1 MTRPSPGVAGV
12 SAIAGGIVWAVGAA
26 GWLLTHGSQP
36 DVNTAAILGLTGTQ
50 FTQLLI
56 LAALLWAVALAGSL
70 PDRRAARV
78 AWVVSL
84 AGIVMIGLGA
94 LFETTIVDPV
104 ANFTHPIVQSG
115 WLLFIGGLFPVLFAG
130 MLSLAATSQAWA
142 AERWTYAA
150 IGATAPLPVVAFF
163 IGGIA
168 HEGAGGQAI
177 TALLHAAP
185 GLAFVAFGL
194 ARRGA
199 RVAEAPAPAEDL
211 ARA

>member
-26 GWLLTHGSQP
+26 GWLLSHGSQP
-36 DVNTAAILGLTGTQ
+36 NVNTAAILGLTGTQ

-56 LAALLWAVALAGSL
+56 LATLLWVVALAGSV
-70 PDRRAARV
+70 PGRRAARA
-78 AWVVSL
+78 AWVVGL
-84 AGIVMIGLGA
+84 AGVVMIGVGA
-94 LFETTIVDPV
+94 LFETTLVDPV

-130 MLSLAATSQAWA
+130 MLSLAAASRAGG
-142 AERWTYAA
+142 AERWACTA
-150 IGATAPLPVVAFF
+150 IGASAPLPVVAFF
-163 IGGIA
+163 IGEIA
-168 HEGAGGQAI
+168 HEGAGGVAI

-185 GLAFVAFGL
+185 GLAFVVFGL

-199 RVAEAPAPAEDL
+199 RVARDL
-211 ARA
+211 AVADDLALA